1 MLSYEAGLRS
11 QTHSLQVQPSF
22 LQRRGEIGVD
32 EQIPSPQSW
41 KMKSSQTS
49 ASIPSTMTL
58 SEGARADAPTA
69 EFRSGR

>member
-11 QTHSLQVQPSF
+11 QPHPLQVQPSF
-22 LQRRGEIGVD
+22 LQRRGKIGVGG
-32 EQIPSPQSW
+32 QVPSPQSW
-41 KMKSSQTS
+41 KVKSSQTS
-49 ASIPSTMTL
+49 ASVPSTMTL